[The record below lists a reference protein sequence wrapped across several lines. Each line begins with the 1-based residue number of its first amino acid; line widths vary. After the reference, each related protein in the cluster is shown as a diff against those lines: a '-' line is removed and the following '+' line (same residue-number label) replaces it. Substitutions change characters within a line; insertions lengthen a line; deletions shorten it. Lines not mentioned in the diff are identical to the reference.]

1 MRVLVLAAASAVLGS
16 TLAAQQ
22 QQGAATLSNLTR
34 SFVSVDAPVVAL
46 THVTVIDGTGAPLK
60 TDQTIVIRDGKIASV
75 GPASGASVPSG
86 ARVIDLAGHTVVP
99 GFIGLH
105 DHTFY
110 TTSARSQQITTS
122 APRLYLAS
130 GITTIRTT
138 GSMSP
143 YQELNLRRAIDKGE
157 TPGPRMF
164 VTGPY
169 LTGERAGSGMHA
181 ITTADEARRT
191 VNYWADEGAT
201 WLKFYTTV
209 TRDAMKAVIDEA
221 HKRGLKVTGHL
232 CSVSFREAVALGIDN
247 LEHGLLTNT
256 DYLPNK
262 QPDQCPSANTAGY
275 DKLDIQS
282 AAVQQT
288 FRDMLAKK
296 VAMTSTLAV
305 WELFVPNRPPL
316 QQRVLDA
323 MAPEVRTEYLAARQ
337 RLTEPNSFNISEPLF
352 KKAMEYERAF
362 VNAGGLLA
370 AGVDPTGNG
379 GALPGFGDQRNY
391 ELLLEAGFTPEQ
403 SIQILTLNGA
413 KVLGIDGQVGSIA
426 AGKEADLVVVRG
438 DLVKTPGDIANAVT
452 VFKRG
457 IGFDSAKLIASVKGA
472 VGIR

>member
-1 MRVLVLAAASAVLGS
+1 
-16 TLAAQQ
+16 
-22 QQGAATLSNLTR
+22 
-34 SFVSVDAPVVAL
+34 
-46 THVTVIDGTGAPLK
+46 
-60 TDQTIVIRDGKIASV
+60 
-75 GPASGASVPSG
+75 
-86 ARVIDLAGHTVVP
+86 
-99 GFIGLH
+99 
-105 DHTFY
+105 
-110 TTSARSQQITTS
+110 
-122 APRLYLAS
+122 
-130 GITTIRTT
+130 
-138 GSMSP
+138 
-143 YQELNLRRAIDKGE
+143 
-157 TPGPRMF
+157 
-164 VTGPY
+164 
-169 LTGERAGSGMHA
+169 
-181 ITTADEARRT
+181 
-191 VNYWADEGAT
+191 
-201 WLKFYTTV
+201 
-209 TRDAMKAVIDEA
+209 MKAVIDEA